1 MIKYLFQH
9 TGNFIGLVLLQVLVL
24 NNIEFSGYV
33 NPYLHILFILALP
46 FETPNWVLLVL
57 AFLLGFIIDLFSN
70 TFGMHTFASVLMAF
84 TRPYLLKVIA
94 PREGYE
100 SGSRPGANYFGF
112 EWFIKYSLILVLVHH
127 FSLFYIEAFKFQ
139 LFFST
144 LLRALLSTVFT
155 MILIVLTQLL
165 ILKR

>member
-1 MIKYLFQH
+1 MIKNLYQH
-9 TGNFIGLVLLQVLVL
+9 TGNFIGLVLLQVLIL
-24 NNIEFSGYV
+24 NNIEFSGYI
-33 NPYLHILFILALP
+33 NPYLYVLFILALP

-57 AFLLGFIIDLFSN
+57 AFIMGFTIDLFSN
-70 TFGMHTFASVLMAF
+70 TLGMNTFATVLMAF

-100 SGSRPGANYFGF
+100 IGTRPGAKFFGF

-127 FSLFYIEAFKFQ
+127 FSLFYIEAFKWQ

-144 LLRALLSTVFT
+144 FLRVILSTIFT
-155 MILIVLTQLL
+155 MILIVLTQ
-165 ILKR
+165 ILTIKR